1 MSARARRLRKL
12 NYKEITAYLFI
23 LPDLL
28 IFAIFIGFPVFF
40 AFYMSLHRWEIFS
53 DPIFIGLQNYA
64 KLLKDE
70 LFLNSVKNTFI
81 FALGYV
87 PGAVFIPLFIGLIL
101 HQKWFRGAT
110 LIRTIYFL
118 PVVTGWVEI
127 AVIWQWILNPETG
140 LLNYFLSF
148 LGIPKQYWL
157 SSPALAMPT
166 VITLTVWKVIGF
178 NLVIYAAGL
187 KGIPDQLYEAARVD
201 GATGW
206 RLFRYV
212 TWPLLKSTTFFVM
225 VLSLIGSFQVF
236 APVYVLTEGGPNYTT
251 DVMVYF
257 IYNNAF
263 QYFRMG
269 YASAMAYVLFLI
281 VFTFS
286 MIQWRYFGR
295 GIRL

>member
-236 APVYVLTEGGPNYTT
+236 APIYVLTEGGPNYTT